1 MSSLQIST
9 NTTIAAQQLATSR
22 ENIRTNDNLTA
33 EAKEWH
39 TRYLERCFADAQY
52 GQTLSWPARVV
63 WAVGSIPA
71 SLVWNLVHFPDI
83 LRYGVLG
90 GHGGA
95 VVEVEGG
102 AERLRIEDG
111 ER

>member
-1 MSSLQIST
+1 M
-9 NTTIAAQQLATSR
+9 
-22 ENIRTNDNLTA
+22 
-33 EAKEWH
+33 
-39 TRYLERCFADAQY
+39 
-52 GQTLSWPARVV
+52 V